1 MRRADRLFQIIQL
14 LRNHR
19 VTTAARLADELEVSE
34 RTVYRDIC
42 DLQSSGVPIEGERG
56 VGYVMR
62 KGFDLP
68 PLMFTAQELQALL
81 LGSRVVMSWTDGPLA
96 RAAGEALQRIE
107 AVLPENLRERMQQ
120 TQLYAPDFM
129 IRPEKKAFFGP
140 LHQAVEEKRKVHL
153 LYVDGSGQNTTRTI
167 RPLALSFW
175 GWSWALTAWCETRQ
189 DFRNFR
195 LDRMDE
201 ITLLDDRFA
210 DEPGKTM
217 EDCFRIMESEQAEWD
232 RNARRL
238 KYEDENRNSSG
249 R

>member
-42 DLQSSGVPIEGERG
+42 DLQASGVPIEGERG
-56 VGYVMR
+56 VGYIMR

-68 PLMFTAQELQALL
+68 PLMFTSQELQALL

-96 RAAGEALQRIE
+96 RAAGDALQRIE
-107 AVLPENLRERMQQ
+107 AVLPENLRERMHQ
-120 TQLYAPDFM
+120 TQLYAPQYI

-140 LHQAVEEKRKVHL
+140 LHQAVEEKRKVFL
-153 LYVDGSGQNTTRTI
+153 TYVDGEGQNSQRTI

-175 GWSWALTAWCETRQ
+175 GWSWALTAWCEVRQ

-217 EDCFRIMESEQAEWD
+217 EDFFRLMESEHAEME
-232 RNARRL
+232 RGTRRL
-238 KYEDENRNSSG
+238 HFEDENRVGGG

>member
-1 MRRADRLFQIIQL
+1 
-14 LRNHR
+14 
-19 VTTAARLADELEVSE
+19 VTTAARLAESLEVSE
-34 RTVYRDIC
+34 RTVYRDIG
-42 DLQSSGVPIEGERG
+42 DLVSSGVPIEGERG

-68 PLMFTAQELQALL
+68 PLMFTALELQALL

-96 RAAGEALQRIE
+96 RAAGDALQRIE
-107 AVLPENLRERMQQ
+107 AVLPENLRQGMQQ

-140 LHQAVEEKRKVHL
+140 LHQAVEEKRKVYL
-153 LYVDGSGQNTTRTI
+153 VYVDGGGQNSTRTI

-175 GWSWALTAWCETRQ
+175 GWSWALTAWCEVRQ

-201 ITLLDDRFA
+201 ITVLDERFV

-217 EDCFRIMESEQAEWD
+217 EDCFRLMESEQAEFE
-232 RNARRL
+232 RGLRRL
-238 KYEDENRNSSG
+238 NYENENRNGYG

>member
-1 MRRADRLFQIIQL
+1 M
-14 LRNHR
+14 
-19 VTTAARLADELEVSE
+19 TTAARLAESLEVSE
-34 RTVYRDIC
+34 RTVYRDIG
-42 DLQSSGVPIEGERG
+42 DLASSGVPIEGERG

-68 PLMFTAQELQALL
+68 PLMFTALELQALL

-96 RAAGEALQRIE
+96 RAAGDALQRIE
-107 AVLPENLRERMQQ
+107 AVLPENLRLGMQQ

-153 LYVDGSGQNTTRTI
+153 VYVDGGGQNSTRRI

-175 GWSWALTAWCETRQ
+175 GWSWALTAWCEVRQ

-201 ITLLDDRFA
+201 ITVLDERFV

-217 EDCFRIMESEQAEWD
+217 EDCFRLMESEQAEFE
-232 RNARRL
+232 RGLRRL
-238 KYEDENRNSSG
+238 KYEDENRNGNG

>member
-1 MRRADRLFQIIQL
+1 
-14 LRNHR
+14 
-19 VTTAARLADELEVSE
+19 VTTAARLAESLEVSE
-34 RTVYRDIC
+34 RTVYRDIG
-42 DLQSSGVPIEGERG
+42 DLVSSGVPIEGERG

-68 PLMFTAQELQALL
+68 PLMFTALELQALL

-96 RAAGEALQRIE
+96 RAAGDALQRIE
-107 AVLPENLRERMQQ
+107 AVLPENLRQGMQQ

-140 LHQAVEEKRKVHL
+140 LHQAVEEKRKVFL
-153 LYVDGSGQNTTRTI
+153 AYVDGGGQNSTRTI

-175 GWSWALTAWCETRQ
+175 GWSWALTAWCEVRQ

-201 ITLLDDRFA
+201 ITVLGERFL

-217 EDCFRIMESEQAEWD
+217 EDCFRLMESEQAEFE
-232 RNARRL
+232 RGLRRL
-238 KYEDENRNSSG
+238 RYEDENRNGNG

>member
-34 RTVYRDIC
+34 RTVYRGIC
-42 DLQSSGVPIEGERG
+42 DLQASGVPIEGERG
-56 VGYVMR
+56 VGYIMR

-68 PLMFTAQELQALL
+68 PLMFTSQELQALL

-96 RAAGEALQRIE
+96 RAAGDALQRIE
-107 AVLPENLRERMQQ
+107 AVLPDNLRERMQQ
-120 TQLYAPDFM
+120 TQLYAPEFM
-129 IRPEKKAFFGP
+129 VRPEKKAFFGP
-140 LHQAVEEKRKVHL
+140 LHQAVDERRKVFL
-153 LYVDGSGQNTTRTI
+153 VYVDGEGQSSSRTI

-175 GWSWALTAWCETRQ
+175 GWSWALTAWCEVRQ

-201 ITLLDDRFA
+201 ITLLDDRFT

-217 EDCFRIMESEQAEWD
+217 EDFFRLMESEQAEFE
-232 RNARRL
+232 RAARRL
-238 KYEDENRNSSG
+238 RYEDENRNGGG